1 MFKAESYVGYKL
13 CWPDDL
19 AINSLWAWAGGLG
32 VSQHH
37 GIISSAYGVYR
48 LKAEAK
54 SKPRYIHELVRS
66 VPFQWELIVRSRGIW
81 TSRLQLTDLSFLEI
95 PFPIPPIEEQ
105 SAIVRYLNYTNSR
118 IQQYIV
124 AKQKLIKLLE
134 EQKQAIIHQAVTGA
148 IDVTTGKPY
157 PKYKD
162 SGVEWLGMV
171 PEGWA
176 VKPLKFYVE
185 IINDSLPNNTPM
197 EYMFSYLDIS
207 SVGTGKLK
215 QAPIKLAFEN
225 APSRARKIVKKGDT
239 IVSTVRTYL
248 KAIYYFSEEVTDTV
262 VSTGFAVLR
271 PKLTSPSEYIS
282 LITQS
287 SIFTEQVIQNSVG
300 TAYPAITESKLGRVM
315 VPIPQDTEQVN
326 IIEFAQRKFEDID
339 KALSRVKIEMELLRE
354 YRTRLTADVVTGK
367 VDVRQVAKNLPIEND
382 LIVDEINEDDVEV
395 NEKFEESNE
404 L

>member
-1 MFKAESYVGYKL
+1 MVFSPTVGQLSSYHPMRRSLFVSIITSVTLAPAIALAAFTLPSQVLMSVQFDGKPMDIAFEAHGHMEDMDVSAWISGQSQNHKDIKSAKA
-13 CWPDDL
+13 
-19 AINSLWAWAGGLG
+19 A
-32 VSQHH
+32 
-37 GIISSAYGVYR
+37 
-48 LKAEAK
+48 LKA
-54 SKPRYIHELVRS
+54 
-66 VPFQWELIVRSRGIW
+66 
-81 TSRLQLTDLSFLEI
+81 T
-95 PFPIPPIEEQ
+95 
-105 SAIVRYLNYTNSR
+105 
-118 IQQYIV
+118 
-124 AKQKLIKLLE
+124 
-134 EQKQAIIHQAVTGA
+134 
-148 IDVTTGKPY
+148 
-157 PKYKD
+157 
-162 SGVEWLGMV
+162 
-171 PEGWA
+171 
-176 VKPLKFYVE
+176 
-185 IINDSLPNNTPM
+185 
-197 EYMFSYLDIS
+197 
-207 SVGTGKLK
+207 
-215 QAPIKLAFEN
+215 
-225 APSRARKIVKKGDT
+225 
-239 IVSTVRTYL
+239 
-248 KAIYYFSEEVTDTV
+248 YYFSEEVTDTV